1 MKKILI
7 IWVLLTSFIF
17 AENSKSIWVRTA
29 PVDYSSMTIVDTSAT
44 TTTILNMKK
53 VKGKNQYINFT
64 KAFTEFHSRNLAT
77 IKEYI
82 KKNKYDGVCNLK
94 ISFNVTD
101 KAYYFLSTYD
111 AYKYKR

>member
-1 MKKILI
+1 LKKIFI
-7 IWVLLTSFIF
+7 LLSLFVSFVF

-44 TTTILNMKK
+44 TTTILNIKK
-53 VKGKNQYINFT
+53 VKGKNVYVSFT
-64 KAFTEFHSRNLAT
+64 NAFTEFHSRNLAT

-82 KKNKYDGVCNLK
+82 TKNKYDGVCNLK

-101 KAYYFLSTYD
+101 KGYYFLSTYD
-111 AYKYKR
+111 AYKYK